1 MPFDGGAKKKS
12 ELTAFLD
19 AVSFNPE
26 FDGADG
32 TVRIRVFMES
42 GPETATY
49 HVPLDQIGVTIFLG
63 GEDNETKVQIVGI
76 KSSAIK
82 FARQATIL
90 VPPAY
95 GDDVLVWVKYLT
107 KLKNEYKAWLANRPC
122 PRRVLP
128 REN

>member
-19 AVSFNPE
+19 AVSSFPE
-26 FDGADG
+26 LDGVGG

-49 HVPLDQIGVTIFLG
+49 HVPLDQIGVTIRVG
-63 GEDNETKVQIVGI
+63 NDNETKIQICGI
-76 KSSAIK
+76 ESSAIK